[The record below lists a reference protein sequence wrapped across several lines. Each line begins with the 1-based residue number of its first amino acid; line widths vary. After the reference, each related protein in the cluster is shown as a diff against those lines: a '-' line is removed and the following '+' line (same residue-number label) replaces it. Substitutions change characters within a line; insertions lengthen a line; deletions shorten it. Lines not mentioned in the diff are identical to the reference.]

1 MSPVVLG
8 LVVHLALRPLLD
20 PWLNASSDGKVAA
33 AVAILVLPIVFSV
46 VALIRAL
53 QARPD

>member
-8 LVVHLALRPLLD
+8 LLVHLALRPLLD
-20 PWLNASSDGKVAA
+20 PWLNASSDAKVATA
-33 AVAILVLPIVFSV
+33 IAILLLPIAFSAV
-46 VALIRAL
+46 MLLRAL